1 MNWAKGITK
10 ITKVPDL
17 GNTPARVNRRTG
29 EMMLSMRHMRAM
41 SKEHRLF
48 VMLHEKAHV
57 ELQTTDE
64 VKADDQ
70 AFKEYA
76 DLGYSLN
83 ASVKALTRVLNDQN
97 PEHAWRMYLQ
107 LERAKNYDYTHNGNK
122 KLKLNGIS

>member
-1 MNWAKGITK
+1 MTWAKGITK

-29 EMMLSMRHMRAM
+29 EMILSLRHMRAM
-41 SKEHRLF
+41 PKEHRLF

-57 ELQTTDE
+57 ELQTTNE
-64 VKADDQ
+64 LKADAR

-83 ASVKALTRVLNDQN
+83 ASVKALTRVLNGDN
-97 PEHAWRMYLQ
+97 AEHAWRMYAQLQ
-107 LERAKNYDYTHNGNK
+107 RAKAYDYSHYGNTK
-122 KLKLNGIS
+122 IYNK